1 MVRPSSSN
9 SVEIPAI
16 PALTDPSQNPYYVHP
31 NESATVALVSQL
43 LDGKNYHTWSRS
55 MKKAV
60 IMKNKLRFLDGSCPM
75 PDDFDPTYEPWI
87 RCNNLVLSWL
97 MNSVTPAISQSLAY
111 TDSAAQAWEDLKAR
125 FFRAVRVR
133 VSSLQREIYALRQDS
148 STVTE
153 FFTKLKGM
161 WEELLL
167 YRPIPNFTCTFR
179 CVCESMINAKKFR
192 EEDLVLL
199 FLTGLNDHYSMVRSQ
214 ILLMETF
221 PQLNSAFGIIIQH
234 ENLNS
239 LDNND
244 DQTSVSVNLAKK
256 AYGENSYPSFKSD
269 KMCTHCGKNNHTI
282 DNCFRKHGFPPGY
295 RFKDGTVVGNK
306 AHGQAAANSVASNE
320 NIAQDKVDNRIATF
334 SAEEYQALMA
344 LLKSNFKNAGEG
356 SSQVNNITK
365 CIASSYSND
374 KQGTNPNFLDTWII
388 DNGATDHVCAAL
400 SLFTAYRQV
409 SSIPV
414 KLPNGNIVT
423 TDIVGDIDITL
434 EITLKNVL
442 YMPHFSFNLISVS
455 RVAHDLEC
463 VFAFTDNMCY
473 IQNSM
478 QRMIGS
484 GRMVN
489 GLYYLEG
496 TQAQCDSQTGK
507 QCNSLAIPQS
517 ALWHFRFGHTSQ
529 NRLEA
534 LQK

>member
-1 MVRPSSSN
+1 
-9 SVEIPAI
+9 VEIPAI

-31 NESATVALVSQL
+31 NESATAALVSPL

-111 TDSAAQAWEDLKAR
+111 TDSAAQAWGDLKAR
-125 FFRAVRVR
+125 FSRADRVR

-167 YRPIPNFTCTFR
+167 YRPIPNCTCTYR

-199 FLTGLNDHYSMVRSQ
+199 FLTCLNDHYSMVRSQ
-214 ILLMETF
+214 ILLMEPF
-221 PQLNSAFGIIIQH
+221 PQLNSAFGMIIQH
-234 ENLNS
+234 ENLNI

-256 AYGENSYPSFKSD
+256 AYGKNSYPSFKSD

-374 KQGTNPNFLDTWII
+374 KQGTNPNFFRYM
-388 DNGATDHVCAAL
+388 DH
-400 SLFTAYRQV
+400 
-409 SSIPV
+409 
-414 KLPNGNIVT
+414 
-423 TDIVGDIDITL
+423 
-434 EITLKNVL
+434 
-442 YMPHFSFNLISVS
+442 
-455 RVAHDLEC
+455 
-463 VFAFTDNMCY
+463 
-473 IQNSM
+473 
-478 QRMIGS
+478 
-484 GRMVN
+484 
-489 GLYYLEG
+489 
-496 TQAQCDSQTGK
+496 
-507 QCNSLAIPQS
+507 
-517 ALWHFRFGHTSQ
+517 
-529 NRLEA
+529 
-534 LQK
+534 